1 MGTSITETTA
11 NNSQYGPNRSASG
24 KAEYSAPSAR
34 IANTAGHRGSVTVCP
49 GIAGN
54 SVLLAG
60 IDEAMMN
67 VARHLPMKVVVQ
79 SSSLIFTVLSILLHV
94 PITRVK
100 RKPGRTGEKLETSK
114 AAGA

>member
-1 MGTSITETTA
+1 MA
-11 NNSQYGPNRSASG
+11 N
-24 KAEYSAPSAR
+24 
-34 IANTAGHRGSVTVCP
+34 IAGHRGSLTVCP
-49 GIAGN
+49 ATVGD

-79 SSSLIFTVLSILLHV
+79 SSSLIFTVLSILLNV

-100 RKPGRTGEKLETSK
+100 RKPERTGEQLETSK